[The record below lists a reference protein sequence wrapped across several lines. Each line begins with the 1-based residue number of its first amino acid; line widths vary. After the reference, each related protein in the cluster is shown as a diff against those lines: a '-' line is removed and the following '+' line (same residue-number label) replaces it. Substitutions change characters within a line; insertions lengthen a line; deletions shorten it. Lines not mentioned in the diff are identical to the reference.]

1 MTDSKELR
9 PFGWRDKIGY
19 MLGNFG
25 NDFTFTFAS
34 VFLLVFYTKVLG
46 ISSALVGTMFLI
58 ARFVDAVTDITM
70 GRIVDRARPAHDGKF
85 RPWLR
90 RMCGPV
96 AIASFLMYQSAL
108 AGASMTV
115 KIIYMFVT
123 YLLWS
128 SIFYT
133 SINIPY
139 GSMASVISGESDE
152 RAALS
157 TFRSVAS
164 AFVNIIIGV
173 GVPLLV
179 YETDA
184 FGNEIVI
191 GPRFT
196 LIAGVFSVFT
206 IICYL
211 ACYFLT
217 TERIKPTEPKRHLKV
232 SFGETFKT
240 LVTSRALLGII
251 LASIGILA
259 AQLLSQS
266 INQYLFIDYFK
277 DKNGI
282 AIMSIVSMIP
292 SLALA
297 PLAVPLVR
305 RFGKKELGVFGSICG
320 AASCFLLFFLRTKSV
335 WTYIIINL
343 FGFLGF
349 GIFNLIMWAIITDII
364 DDREVRSGH
373 REDGTVYA
381 VYSFARKVGQAV
393 AGGLGGWTLSWIGF
407 DSSVQVQSEAV
418 ANGIYTIATL
428 IPAILYATVAL
439 SLAFIYPLNKHRV
452 AENISVLKERNQIT
466 EGDNAD
472 A

>member
-196 LIAGVFSVFT
+196 LIAGIFSVFT